1 MKKTL
6 FAILVCGVMVLGLT
20 GCGNSSV
27 EDAKKDLQE
36 SQEKYGSVEKET
48 ADVLVAKFNTEV
60 ADNST
65 LNPASTDYLTE
76 YNNRYWYGLVDGVS
90 LVVVPKKYTGDKT
103 TDIVDYML
111 IYVDKTSKYG
121 DDALTYAKHLIK
133 ANYNEATEDEINTL
147 LEEAKTKSTTGKT
160 AYNGKGISV
169 GYLDNNDYYQYQVLR
184 FYKKQKYMV

>member
-1 MKKTL
+1 MRKTL
-6 FAILVCGVMVLGLT
+6 FAILLCGVMALGLT
-20 GCGNSSV
+20 GCGKSSV

-48 ADVLVAKFNTEV
+48 TDALVAKFNTEV
-60 ADNST
+60 MDIDGSS

-76 YNNRYWYGLVDGVS
+76 HNNQYWYGLLDGVS
-90 LVVVPKKYTGDKT
+90 LVIVPEKYTGDKA

-121 DDALTYAKHLIK
+121 DAALTYAKHLIK
-133 ANYNEATEDEINTL
+133 ANYNEATETEINTL
-147 LEEAKTKSTTGKT
+147 LDEAKTKSTTGKT

-169 GYLDNNDYYQYQVLR
+169 GYLDSSDYYQYQVLR
-184 FYKKQKYMV
+184 FYK